1 MRYTIAIHPS
11 DYTDRDKP
19 ELCDASSPR
28 WSTLLEAAGHE
39 VRWVDVRRSD
49 ILEQLQGCD
58 GFMWRWGHFG
68 GMSRIARRLLP
79 VIESHMG
86 LVTYPDQN
94 TCWHYDDKIAQAYLL
109 KARRIPVPETWIWFQ
124 RDAAKAWAANASYP
138 MVLKLATGCSSTN
151 VRLVRD
157 PSEANVWIDRIF
169 RRRLTTLEEGQF
181 RPLPWGRR
189 IRAAASVLR
198 HGTPP
203 LPWDDGYEPQ
213 SGYVLFQE
221 FLPGNDFDTR
231 VTVIGN
237 RAFASRRLNRPGDF
251 RASGGGRSDFD
262 PKQIDERFVR
272 LAFLT
277 ARSLA
282 SQSCAIDG
290 LYKEMTPVVGEIS
303 YTYPSWAV
311 QFCPG
316 HWRLDGSSDRGDL
329 AWIPGQKWPEEAQVE
344 DFLCRLDSR
353 AGPGNDGE
361 AHPEPR
367 GGALSAPDR

>member
-11 DYTDRDKP
+11 EYTDRDTP
-19 ELCDASSPR
+19 ELCDSSSPR
-28 WSTLLEAAGHE
+28 WATLLESAGHE
-39 VRWVDVRRSD
+39 VRWVDVRKAD

-58 GFMWRWGHFG
+58 GFMWRWGYFW

-79 VIESHMG
+79 VIESHLG

-109 KARRIPVPETWIWFQ
+109 KARKIPVPETWVWFQ
-124 RDAAKAWAANASYP
+124 REAAEAWAANASYP
-138 MVLKLATGCSSTN
+138 LVLKLATGCSSTN

-157 PSEANVWIDRIF
+157 PSEAHVWIDRLF
-169 RRRLTTLEEGQF
+169 TRRHVSLDEGQF
-181 RPLPWGRR
+181 RAPPWNER
-189 IRAAASVLR
+189 IRAVASVIR
-198 HGTPP
+198 HGRP
-203 LPWDDGYEPQ
+203 LAPWDDGYEPQ

-231 VTVIGN
+231 VTVIGD

-272 LAFLT
+272 LGFLT

-290 LYKEMTPVVGEIS
+290 LYKGTMPVVGEIS

-316 HWRLDGSSDRGDL
+316 HWRLDGSPDSGVL
-329 AWIPGQKWPEEAQVE
+329 TWIPGQKWPEEAQVE
-344 DFLCRLDSR
+344 DFLRRLEARAASPGDRKTDS
-353 AGPGNDGE
+353 GPLGGDG
-361 AHPEPR
+361 
-367 GGALSAPDR
+367 LSG